1 MPDYKNRKI
10 KLAPKKR
17 ANGLWQCS
25 YTIIEFRPTCWA
37 YQKGCPDGSFTS
49 RQESATVALEEAK
62 WIVDSLEPPAQFS
75 VPGAREILGNC
86 GNRTR
91 TLMISFVR
99 GVVYIGNIVPRSMF
113 FLLNCRKIF
122 NTTSVSASIRR

>member
-25 YTIIEFRPTCWA
+25 YTIIEFRPTGWA

-62 WIVDSLEPPAQFS
+62 WIVDSLEPPTQ
-75 VPGAREILGNC
+75 VPSGSRGVLGNC
-86 GNRTR
+86 GNKMK

-99 GVVYIGNIVPRSMF
+99 GLVHLENFVPSSVFF
-113 FLLNCRKIF
+113 FLNRRKLST
-122 NTTSVSASIRR
+122 NTSVSAFIRR